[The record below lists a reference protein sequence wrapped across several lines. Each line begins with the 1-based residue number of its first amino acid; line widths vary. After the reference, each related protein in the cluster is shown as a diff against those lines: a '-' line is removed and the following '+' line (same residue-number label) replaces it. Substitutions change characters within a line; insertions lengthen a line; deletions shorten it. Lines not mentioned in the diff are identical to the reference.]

1 MRTAD
6 PSAIIAGLIFVSLAG
21 VFLLEAL
28 DVWQVRA
35 VVPLGV
41 MLVGLGVAVIV
52 GALWKSDRA
61 RMTPSAD

>member
-6 PSAIIAGLIFVSLAG
+6 PSAIITGLVFVSLAG

-41 MLVGLGVAVIV
+41 MLVGLGVSIVV
-52 GALWKSDRA
+52 GALWKADRA
-61 RMTPSAD
+61 RMTRSGN